1 MGIFLHSSTEWS
13 ERGRRDLVGVAHSVR
28 DGEKALLLCASG
40 TVVGEGFFVSGDS
53 WLLRAAEA
61 VSFAVVLL
69 A

>member
-1 MGIFLHSSTEWS
+1 M
-13 ERGRRDLVGVAHSVR
+13 VGVAHSVR